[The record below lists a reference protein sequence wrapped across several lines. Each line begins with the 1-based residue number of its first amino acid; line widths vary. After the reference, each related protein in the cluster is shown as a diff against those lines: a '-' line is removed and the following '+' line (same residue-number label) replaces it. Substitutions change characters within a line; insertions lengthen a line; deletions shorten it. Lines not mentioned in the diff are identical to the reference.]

1 MEVSHTPPV
10 MLGQFLML
18 LPLARMR
25 TPGVVGLCV
34 GIPWIMSVS
43 RDLVDM
49 DPLRLVF
56 PHATFD

>member
-1 MEVSHTPPV
+1 
-10 MLGQFLML
+10 
-18 LPLARMR
+18 MR

-34 GIPWIMSVS
+34 GIPWLMFVS
-43 RDLVDM
+43 RDLVAM